1 MALEFLTE
9 NLKFKISQLSQDD
22 LEQEF
27 ELYRSLQA
35 RSVRDEIYQELLAQ
49 ELDKR
54 EQEEYE
60 YEQCHMGFRDWSHII
75 RLFMG
80 LENGYRYLI
89 LEQNHPSF

>member
-1 MALEFLTE
+1 MALEFLTK

-27 ELYRSLQA
+27 ELYKSLQA

-54 EQEEYE
+54 EQQEYD
-60 YEQCHMGFRDWSHII
+60 YE
-75 RLFMG
+75 
-80 LENGYRYLI
+80 
-89 LEQNHPSF
+89 